1 MQYIFETIRKYQMIR
16 AGEGVVVGVS
26 GGADS
31 LCLLYVLKEY
41 SKEVEFPLFA
51 VHVEHGIRGQ
61 ESLKDADFTEEI
73 CRQMGVPCQRVS
85 IPVQQIAREQGLS
98 VEEAGRQER
107 YRIFEEVRR
116 QCGAA
121 RIAVAHNQNDQAETM
136 LWNLIRGSGLKGL
149 GGILPVRERIIRPLL
164 FTDRKDIERILHQ
177 AGLTWRTDRT
187 NLEEDYTRNKIRLS
201 LIPQMERELNGQAG
215 HHMAQAAH
223 RLQQVQSYLERMTD
237 QAAAQCL
244 REAYDGRPSVILL
257 LESFHAQDE
266 LIQTELLKRAI
277 SLLTDG
283 RGLKNIGSIHLE
295 MLLALT
301 GMDCGKECHLP
312 GGIRAVRE
320 DGVLRFCDREKGQ
333 KSICEP
339 QGESGLDA
347 GSREE
352 LGGICKTAQ
361 VTESSESICKT
372 VQTTETPEDTCKTAQ
387 TTEIP
392 EAVCQTSK
400 NAPAQAV
407 PLPIPGELRRDGFVI
422 RTSLLENGPQILS
435 QIAEENKYTKWLSY
449 DTINDSVHLRR
460 RQTGDYLV
468 INEAGGQKKLKNYF
482 IDCKIPKEK
491 RDDVLL
497 LADGSHIL
505 WVVGH
510 RISEKV
516 KVRPETQQVL
526 KVQIEEEKEQ

>member
-1 MQYIFETIRKYQMIR
+1 MQYIFETIRNYQMIR
-16 AGEGVVVGVS
+16 EGEGVVVGVS

-41 SKEVEFPLFA
+41 SREVEFPLFA

-61 ESLKDADFTEEI
+61 ESLADAEFTEEI
-73 CRQMGVPCQRVS
+73 CRQMNVPCQRVS

-223 RLQQVQSYLERMTD
+223 RLQQVQRYLERMTD

-244 REAYDGRPSVILL
+244 REEYDDGPSVKLL
-257 LESFHAQDE
+257 LKSFCAQDE
-266 LIQTELLKRAI
+266 LIQMELLKRAI
-277 SLLTDG
+277 SFFSDG
-283 RGLKNIGSIHLE
+283 RGLKNIRSIHLE
-295 MLLALT
+295 MLLALAD
-301 GMDCGKECHLP
+301 MDCGKECHLP
-312 GGIRAVRE
+312 GDIRAVRE
-320 DGVLRFCDREKGQ
+320 DGVLRFCKRRKEQHTGKQEKRRN
-333 KSICEP
+333 ICEP
-339 QGESGLDA
+339 QG
-347 GSREE
+347 
-352 LGGICKTAQ
+352 T
-361 VTESSESICKT
+361 
-372 VQTTETPEDTCKTAQ
+372 
-387 TTEIP
+387 
-392 EAVCQTSK
+392 
-400 NAPAQAV
+400 
-407 PLPIPGELRRDGFVI
+407 PLPIPGEMHGDGFVI
-422 RTSLLENGPQILS
+422 RISLMENGPEVHQ

-449 DTINDSVHLRR
+449 DTINNSVHLRR

-510 RISEKV
+510 RISEKA
-516 KVRPETQQVL
+516 KVRPETKLVL
-526 KVQIEEEKEQ
+526 KVQIEEEKNNERKSEDFFTGA